1 MFCFG
6 WIWMG
11 SQIKSHI
18 SCISQTQ
25 EDEDEVVLS
34 DKEEVTLE
42 VIEVRVGQDLKA
54 DSEVDSLIEEDSRE
68 ESLTRVLPLRDPEY
82 LVKLKIKIKTD
93 AIIVIR
99 EVTLQRSAQRKARA
113 RPQNPLRERNSRTIH
128 TLIVVQRSLSWLWPQ
143 PYPRPMR
150 MLWLP

>member
-1 MFCFG
+1 
-6 WIWMG
+6 MG

-25 EDEDEVVLS
+25 EDEDEVVPP
-34 DKEEVTLE
+34 DKEEVILE
-42 VIEVRVGQDLKA
+42 VIEVRVGQDLKV
-54 DSEVDSLIEEDSRE
+54 DSEVEGVDSLVEEDSRE

-82 LVKLKIKIKTD
+82 LVKLKIKIRTD

-99 EVTLQRSAQRKARA
+99 EVTLQQSVQRKIRA
-113 RPQNPLRERNSRTIH
+113 KPQNPLRERNSRIIPM
-128 TLIVVQRSLSWLWPQ
+128 LIVVQRNLSWLWPQ

>member
-1 MFCFG
+1 
-6 WIWMG
+6 MG

-18 SCISQTQ
+18 SRISQTQ

-42 VIEVRVGQDLKA
+42 AIEVRVGQDLKA
-54 DSEVDSLIEEDSRE
+54 DSEVEGVDSLVEEDSRE

-93 AIIVIR
+93 ATIVIR
-99 EVTLQRSAQRKARA
+99 EVTLQRSVQRKIRA
-113 RPQNPLRERNSRTIH
+113 RPRNPLRERNLRTIH
-128 TLIVVQRSLSWLWPQ
+128 PLIVVQRNLSWLWPQ

>member
-1 MFCFG
+1 
-6 WIWMG
+6 MG

-18 SCISQTQ
+18 SRISQTQ
-25 EDEDEVVLS
+25 KDEGDVVLS
-34 DKEEVTLE
+34 DKEEVILE
-42 VIEVRVGQDLKA
+42 VIKVRVGQDLKA
-54 DSEVDSLIEEDSRE
+54 DSEVEGVDFLVEEDSRE
-68 ESLTRVLPLRDPEY
+68 ESLTRVLPLRDPKY

-99 EVTLQRSAQRKARA
+99 EVTLQWSVQRKTRVKP
-113 RPQNPLRERNSRTIH
+113 RNPLRERNSRTIH
-128 TLIVVQRSLSWLWPQ
+128 TLIVVQRSLSWLRPQ